1 MNTTD
6 IVKCIEARPFRQQV
20 DIFEKRDG
28 GDFHIGTLTADSVED
43 VIDFL
48 SGYGKGNPGSSGVYT
63 FKFSKKVSG

>member
-1 MNTTD
+1 MEA
-6 IVKCIEARPFRQQV
+6 IEILKCMEACSFRQEV
-20 DIFEKRDG
+20 DIFEKRDN

-43 VIDFL
+43 VMDFL